1 MQNPHNRY
9 DFLTC
14 VHFAT
19 HLSHACNDR
28 RWHCLSVATR
38 LLMEH
43 ETETCEL
50 LLEEHQQDHQY
61 PPETP
66 NENPSVSVT
75 VQSVTQRIMSQIA
88 DVPTAIPVASWSIAN
103 DESFRSPEE
112 GIRYPDNKRAM
123 AKEAGGSK
131 TVFGVRT
138 FPDSFQIET
147 PAGSIWLEAQ
157 EAAKAN
163 KSGGSVRVFQS
174 ADNIVDNIAD
184 AEAWIKSQVNVD
196 SAVDS
201 AVELEG
207 SGWGQGQGSGGCV
220 ARSKRDHKWSEL
232 QV

>member
-1 MQNPHNRY
+1 
-9 DFLTC
+9 
-14 VHFAT
+14 
-19 HLSHACNDR
+19 
-28 RWHCLSVATR
+28 
-38 LLMEH
+38 MEN
-43 ETETCEL
+43 ETEMCGL
-50 LLEEHQQDHQY
+50 LNHQQDHQY

-66 NENPSVSVT
+66 NENPSVSVP
-75 VQSVTQRIMSQIA
+75 V
-88 DVPTAIPVASWSIAN
+88 AIPVASWSIGESCNTNGNQIGTSIEN

-112 GIRYPDNKRAM
+112 GIHYPDNERAM

-138 FPDSFQIET
+138 FPDSFQIEI